1 MIEERALVLSEVKHG
16 YVRVK
21 IQRQSACDSCQLKS
35 GCGQSA
41 LTQLSSNK
49 CIEFNVANTINAKE
63 GDIVALAI
71 SEKGLLSASL
81 LMFMM
86 PLMLMLGVSLI
97 TKSFF
102 AWTDGIVALSGLV
115 SLLLGFGFARIY
127 AKNHQEDE
135 CFKPEMVRVEVTSKH
150 LSTTHL
156 P

>member
-41 LTQLSSNK
+41 LTKLSSNK

-102 AWTDGIVALSGLV
+102 VWSDGAVALSGLV
-115 SLLLGFGFARIY
+115 SLLLGFGIARVY
-127 AKNHQEDE
+127 AKNHQDDE
-135 CFKPEMVRVEVTSKH
+135 NFKPEMVRVEVPDKHTSNIH
-150 LSTTHL
+150 LS
-156 P
+156 